1 MIFTGADVIISG
13 LVSGIVATAV
23 MTVTEIPSWRKW
35 GLAEVFEWHENQLL
49 SSRLFHIPTEKISF
63 KYIFLLHFLNGSL
76 AGIAF
81 PLILSI
87 LNIPIKQDYTL
98 ILSVGYGFVLWIAT
112 LVPDTQADNRISCVR
127 SQVRPFTFNCQSY
140 RSSDIRI
147 GIRYCNN
154 DNDKLLTFQIGEI
167 IKI

>member
-1 MIFTGADVIISG
+1 MIFTGADVIMSG

-23 MTVTEIPSWRKW
+23 MTMTEIPSWRKW
-35 GLAEVFEWHENQLL
+35 GLVGVFEWHENQLL
-49 SSRLFHIPTEKISF
+49 STRFFHMPTEKISF
-63 KYIFLLHFLNGSL
+63 KYIFFLHFLNGSL
-76 AGIAF
+76 AGITF

-87 LNIPIKQDYTL
+87 LHVPITQDYIL
-98 ILSVGYGFVLWIAT
+98 MLSVAYGFVLWIAT
-112 LVPDTQADNRISCVR
+112 LVPIHKPITGYPVWDHKLGHLPSIASLIGNLW
-127 SQVRPFTFNCQSY
+127 
-140 RSSDIRI
+140 I